1 VSDPISRA
9 AGSALP
15 RTPLPRT
22 TAIRSDL
29 ERSPSPAGATQPATG
44 GRFADAMRAA
54 RAAAA
59 PPAAAT
65 PSARSVGETALRASV
80 QSIVRGERLVNG
92 VISAARHGATFS
104 NEQLIAIQAGVY
116 KYTQELELA
125 SKLVDKATGAIRQT
139 LQSQQ

>member
-1 VSDPISRA
+1 MSDPISRA
-9 AGSALP
+9 AGSALA
-15 RTPLPRT
+15 RTPS
-22 TAIRSDL
+22 IRSDL
-29 ERSPSPAGATQPATG
+29 ERSPSAVSATQPHAG

-54 RAAAA
+54 RATVVPPTATT
-59 PPAAAT
+59 PAAL
-65 PSARSVGETALRASV
+65 SVGEAALRASV

-92 VISAARHGATFS
+92 VISAARHGASFS

-125 SKLVDKATGAIRQT
+125 GKLVDKATGAIRQT

>member
-1 VSDPISRA
+1 MSDPISRA

-15 RTPLPRT
+15 RTPLPGT
-22 TAIRSDL
+22 TPIRSDL
-29 ERSPSPAGATQPATG
+29 ERSPSPATSPQPATG
-44 GRFADAMRAA
+44 GRFADAMRAS
-54 RAAAA
+54 RATAA
-59 PPAAAT
+59 PPATAT
-65 PSARSVGETALRASV
+65 PAARSVGETALRASV

-125 SKLVDKATGAIRQT
+125 GKLVDKATGAIRQT